1 MVDTE
6 LYGWVVDVDRE
17 ATRALYPKDCRGDSA
32 HCGCYACRNF
42 SAQRLHLLPRD
53 LCRLLESIGIDVTCE
68 KEIAS
73 YGEVKPGLHLYQVVY
88 DYVGEVLEH
97 PTKLDEH
104 GTVRVT
110 PALSMRVSPSHIE
123 LWMEAPWVIDPEED
137 LSQIEFDLQTGPN
150 GSVEARYAGVPEGL
164 NARLV
169 LLTARGAQLVRVLYE
184 GSASS
189 HQAEID
195 LSGLSPGAYLV
206 QLRVGEDERS
216 LETYY
221 VTLQIV

>member
-1 MVDTE
+1 MVQIH

-17 ATRALYPKDCRGDSA
+17 ATRALYPADCQGDSDR
-32 HCGCYACRNF
+32 CGCYACRNF

-68 KEIAS
+68 KEIGS

-97 PTKLDEH
+97 PVNPD
-104 GTVRVT
+104 GQGAVRVT
-110 PALSMRVSPSHIE
+110 PALSIRVSPSYIE

-189 HQAEID
+189 RQTEID
-195 LSGLSPGAYLV
+195 VSELPRGEYLV
-206 QLRVGEDERS
+206 QLLIMEKDRPLKTHYR
-216 LETYY
+216 
-221 VTLQIV
+221 TLQVG